1 MEEFQIP
8 TKIFSGTDSLDWLK
22 QLSGKSI
29 LMVCDA
35 FLPGTPTLKGIQER
49 INQSNQVSLFSDV
62 KPDPPL
68 KTIMAGVAQ
77 FNQVKPDVMIGIGG
91 GSAIDTGKAIR
102 FFGEK
107 LNQTQL
113 KAFIAIPTTSGTG
126 SEVTSFAVVSD
137 TENHTKIPLSEPY
150 LTPDV
155 ALLDPQLVMTAPKSV
170 TAYSGLD
177 VLTHSLESLVSKGAN
192 TITDAFAEK
201 GIDVITH
208 DLVDC
213 YQHGDDVAKRQT
225 VHEVSC
231 AAGMAFTNAGLG
243 ICHALAHQLGANFQV
258 PHGLACA
265 MLLPHVVA
273 YNAAHSELA
282 LHKYAEAIRKA
293 GLASRGLSD
302 RLAIQRL
309 LSRIRQM
316 MLQMDCPQNLRAFG
330 VDVKDAEAKLQVVVD
345 DAKLDA
351 TFAGNPVVPTDED
364 LKAIYRKVIR

>member
-8 TKIFSGTDSLDWLK
+8 TKVFSGVDSLDWLK
-22 QLSGKSI
+22 RLRNKHI
-29 LMVCDA
+29 LMVCDS
-35 FLPGTPTLKGIQER
+35 FLPGTPTLKGIRQR
-49 INQSNQVSLFSDV
+49 IDQSNQVSVFSDV

-68 KTIMAGVAQ
+68 DSIMAGVSQ
-77 FNQVKPDVMIGIGG
+77 FNEVKPDVMIGIGG

-107 LNQTQL
+107 INHSHLEN
-113 KAFIAIPTTSGTG
+113 FVAIPTTSGTG
-126 SEVTSFAVVSD
+126 SEVTNIAVVSD
-137 TENHTKIPLSEPY
+137 TKNKTKVPLSEQY

-177 VLTHSLESLVSKGAN
+177 VLTHSLEALVSKGAN
-192 TITDAFAEK
+192 TITDALAEK

-213 YQHGDDVAKRQT
+213 YKHGDDVEKRKT
-225 VHEVSC
+225 IHEISC
-231 AAGMAFTNAGLG
+231 GAGMAFTNAGLG
-243 ICHALAHQLGANFQV
+243 FCHAMAHQLGANFHV

-273 YNAAHSELA
+273 YNAKHSDLA
-282 LHKYAEAIRKA
+282 LHKYAAAIRKA
-293 GLASRGLSD
+293 GLASHGLSD
-302 RLAIQRL
+302 RLTIQRL

-316 MLQMDCPQNLRAFG
+316 MIQMDCPQTLRAFG
-330 VDVKDAEAKLQVVVD
+330 VDVKDAEAKTQVVIE

-351 TFAGNPVVPTDED
+351 TFPGNPVIPSDDD